1 MNDKEYEDIKELFLL
16 LKSRYIGNLNELCN
30 FEDTIILCEILSVL
44 LMNDKYKFNPQRCNS
59 ASKLSRCIH

>member
-30 FEDTIILCEILSVL
+30 FEDTIILCEI
-44 LMNDKYKFNPQRCNS
+44 FE
-59 ASKLSRCIH
+59 CIVNEW